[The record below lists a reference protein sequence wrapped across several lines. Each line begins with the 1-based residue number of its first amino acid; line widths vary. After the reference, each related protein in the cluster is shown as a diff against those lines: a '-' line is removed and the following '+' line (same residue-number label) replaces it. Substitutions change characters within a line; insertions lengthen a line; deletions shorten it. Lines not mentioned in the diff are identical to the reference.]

1 MRTSDMLESPAK
13 TGVFEF
19 PTPIQLDRTQSS
31 YFVIPGNII
40 MNNDMNDKRCT
51 VFSYFSIRRGLD
63 DNILYTVNDIVEWTN
78 RTPNRHKNGINT
90 KFIES
95 IEQISECGVIHTLD
109 KPNRTS
115 LSKARIYMDVISN
128 ECKENRFSTIYI
140 DELNKILNYENPNPK
155 DSFFNV
161 DIMILVFSYLRMM
174 IPRRK
179 NRLMPEDNRDIDK
192 RKEKFPD
199 AYDCYQNDIANDL
212 NISQKSVSKAI
223 NALKELGLIYNEEL
237 PRIQINGA
245 WHTPSTIFC
254 NFYKR
259 ESGVLLAEG
268 KRYYMEE
275 IKNKKKKLLK
285 LIG

>member
-1 MRTSDMLESPAK
+1 MRTSDML
-13 TGVFEF
+13 EF
-19 PTPIQLDRTQSS
+19 PTPIQLDRMQSS

-63 DNILYTVNDIVEWTN
+63 DYILYTVNDIVEWTN

-95 IEQISECGVIHTLD
+95 IEHMSKRGMIHTLN
-109 KPNRTS
+109 KPNHTS
-115 LSKARIYMDVISN
+115 LSKACIHMDVISN
-128 ECKENRFSTIYI
+128 ECKENRFATVYI

-161 DIMILVFSYLRMM
+161 DIILLVFSYLRMM
-174 IPRRK
+174 IPKRK
-179 NRLMPEDNRDIDK
+179 NKFMPEDNRNIDE
-192 RKEKFPD
+192 RRMKFPD

-223 NALKELGLIYNEEL
+223 DALKEIGLIYHEEL
-237 PRIQINGA
+237 PRVQRDGK
-245 WHTPSTIFC
+245 WHTSSTIFC

-259 ESGVLLAEG
+259 ESGMLLAEG

-275 IKNKKKKLLK
+275 IKNKKNKLLK
-285 LIG
+285 LCG